1 VFTLTELGPKEAEVK
16 IIGCD
21 LHGRQ
26 QTLAM
31 LDTSTGEVVRRTLKH
46 EGNNVREFYSSLP
59 QPVRVG
65 IEATGSM
72 QWFVNLMEELGIE
85 CLVGHPAK
93 IRAAEPRKQKH
104 DRRDAD
110 LLLTMLVEN
119 RFPAIWLPTKE
130 LLDLRALLRHRHQW
144 VRLRTRIQNA
154 LQAIALANG
163 LRRGSSLWT
172 PAGQHAIA
180 SLLLSPHTAY
190 RRSELQAMYA
200 KFETEIETLN
210 QQVEQQAGAR
220 PGARLLMTHPGVG
233 PITALATEVFLGD
246 PSRFADSKDLASYV
260 GMIPGEHSSG
270 KRQRLG
276 GLTKQGNPLLRFLW
290 GEAGINAV
298 RRDPDLKRFYHRKLI
313 QKGLGKARAAVARKL
328 GIRMWIMLRDQI
340 EYNEFCRRG
349 QMQQKSGDACAEMPG
364 RRYGAKVTG

>member
-1 VFTLTELGPKEAEVK
+1 
-16 IIGCD
+16 
-21 LHGRQ
+21 LHARQ

-31 LDTSTGEVVRRTLKH
+31 LDTTTGEVVNATLKH
-46 EGNNVREFYSSLP
+46 EGSIVREFYANLP
-59 QPVRVG
+59 RPARVG

-85 CLVGHPAK
+85 CLVGHPAE

-110 LLLTMLVEN
+110 LLLSLLIEE

-144 VRLRTRIQNA
+144 VGLRVKIQNA
-154 LQAIALANG
+154 LQAMALAHG

-172 PAGQHAIA
+172 QAGQHAIA
-180 SLLLSPHTAY
+180 SLPLSPHAAY
-190 RRSELQAMYA
+190 RRNELLAMYE
-200 KFETEIETLN
+200 KFEAEIEKLN
-210 QQVEQQAGAR
+210 QRVEQQAQERSGT
-220 PGARLLMTHPGVG
+220 RLLMTHPGVG
-233 PITALATEVFLGD
+233 PITALATEVYLGD
-246 PSRFADSKDLASYV
+246 PARFASSKALASYV
-260 GMIPGEHSSG
+260 GMIPGEYSSG

-290 GEAGINAV
+290 SEAAIHAV
-298 RRDPDLKRFYHRKLI
+298 RRDPELKHFYRRKLI

-328 GIRMWIMLRDQI
+328 GIRLWIMLRDGI

-349 QMQQKSGDACAEMPG
+349 QMQQKSGDACAGMPEP
-364 RRYGAKVTG
+364 RYGAKVTG